1 MGGSRKGGVRT
12 VSHLLVHDAL
22 TLLVSRSDIAG
33 FTAWSSSRSP
43 VDVFTM
49 LECLY
54 GSFDHLAKRRGVF
67 KIETIGDCYVAVT
80 GLPTPRDD
88 HALCM
93 AKFARDMMEAWEEQ
107 QMRLTATLGTGLLDL
122 GLRVGMHSGPVTA
135 GVLRGDRARFQLFG
149 DTGAY
154 IHLVFAFTSIDGR
167 KHNPARV
174 CHL

>member
-1 MGGSRKGGVRT
+1 
-12 VSHLLVHDAL
+12 
-22 TLLVSRSDIAG
+22 
-33 FTAWSSSRSP
+33 
-43 VDVFTM
+43 M